1 MTIKEVE
8 QLLEVPRATI
18 RFYEKQ
24 GLISPARGEN
34 GYRDYTDED
43 VETLKKII
51 ILRKIGMT
59 VEEISDLFDG
69 IQSMNKALDA
79 NIENLQKQ
87 MDELKGAI
95 KLSQKMKE
103 DIVQI
108 DSMDVNAYWHTIE
121 EEEKQGNRFIDITK
135 DIIEIER
142 GVFTSYLS
150 CTDRDGKPYQSYSR
164 IILNVIIYTA
174 IAGIMICLFEKSWS
188 AKNFWFGIQS
198 IVSIMILEMVLSIPL
213 YFLGKKYKWIRNN
226 RRKALYIVTLIFASI
241 LLIWAFMRLCQVFC
255 VNIFDFLS
263 RAN

>member
-24 GLISPARGEN
+24 GLIAPARGEN

-43 VETLKKII
+43 FETLKKII

-59 VEEISDLFDG
+59 VEEIRDLFDG
-69 IQSMNKALDA
+69 IQSMDKALDA

-108 DSMDVNAYWHTIE
+108 DSMNVNAYWHTIE
-121 EEEKQGNRFIDITK
+121 EEENQGNRFI
-135 DIIEIER
+135 
-142 GVFTSYLS
+142 SY
-150 CTDRDGKPYQSYSR
+150 
-164 IILNVIIYTA
+164 
-174 IAGIMICLFEKSWS
+174 
-188 AKNFWFGIQS
+188 
-198 IVSIMILEMVLSIPL
+198 
-213 YFLGKKYKWIRNN
+213 
-226 RRKALYIVTLIFASI
+226 
-241 LLIWAFMRLCQVFC
+241 
-255 VNIFDFLS
+255 
-263 RAN
+263 

>member
-79 NIENLQKQ
+79 NIEN
-87 MDELKGAI
+87 
-95 KLSQKMKE
+95 
-103 DIVQI
+103 
-108 DSMDVNAYWHTIE
+108 
-121 EEEKQGNRFIDITK
+121 
-135 DIIEIER
+135 
-142 GVFTSYLS
+142 
-150 CTDRDGKPYQSYSR
+150 
-164 IILNVIIYTA
+164 
-174 IAGIMICLFEKSWS
+174 
-188 AKNFWFGIQS
+188 
-198 IVSIMILEMVLSIPL
+198 
-213 YFLGKKYKWIRNN
+213 
-226 RRKALYIVTLIFASI
+226 
-241 LLIWAFMRLCQVFC
+241 
-255 VNIFDFLS
+255 
-263 RAN
+263 